1 MRAMFLLGALAPIM
15 VAACGPDNSGG
26 DWRPVT
32 LESLQGSVN
41 YEYRT
46 GDRGD
51 GLSADGDFDGDGKSD
66 RAVLVS
72 DEAAGKYAVRVEL
85 SSGEEHIVA
94 EADLADLPLVGL
106 STVPAGAYQTACG
119 RGLGDCPEDAAQVI
133 DLQNDGFTLAAFEAS
148 SRTFWWE
155 GGAILSEWTSD

>member
-1 MRAMFLLGALAPIM
+1 MALLGALAPTL
-15 VAACGPDNSGG
+15 VAACGPDASGG
-26 DWRPVT
+26 GWRPVT
-32 LESLQGSVN
+32 LDSLQGTVN

-51 GLSADGDFDGDGKSD
+51 GLSAQGDFDGDGEAD

-72 DEAAGKYAVRVEL
+72 DEAAGKYAVRVEF

-94 EADLADLPLVGL
+94 EANLADLPLVGL
-106 STVPAGAYQTACG
+106 STVPAGVYQTACG
-119 RGLGDCPEDAAQVI
+119 KGLGACPDDAAQVI
-133 DLQNDGFTLAAFEAS
+133 DLAHDGFTLAAFESA

-155 GGAILSEWTSD
+155 DGAIHSEWTSD